1 MASCKTEWTSCM
13 HGVRS
18 VITASFTGYAV
29 EDPVI
34 TASFIGYAVEDP
46 VITASLP
53 RYRGRYA
60 TVTEGMLEIPPEI
73 RGHRWR
79 VKAYSFITS
88 SSKFSLSPKA
98 LFRTRER

>member
-18 VITASFTGYAV
+18 VITASFTGYAM
-29 EDPVI
+29 
-34 TASFIGYAVEDP
+34 EDP

-60 TVTEGMLEIPPEI
+60 TVTEGMPEIPPEI

-79 VKAYSFITS
+79 VKGLQLHHLLLEILLVAEGVISH
-88 SSKFSLSPKA
+88 A
-98 LFRTRER
+98 